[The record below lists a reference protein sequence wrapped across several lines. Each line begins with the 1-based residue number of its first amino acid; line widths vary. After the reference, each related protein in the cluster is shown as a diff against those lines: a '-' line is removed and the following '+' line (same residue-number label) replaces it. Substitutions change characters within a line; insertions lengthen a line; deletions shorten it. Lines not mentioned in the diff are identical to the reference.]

1 LANRSCGLGQSN
13 YILKLRESIMLTVHH
28 LNKSRSKRV
37 LWLLEELEMPYQRID
52 HQRDAKTN
60 LAPPSLK
67 AVHPLNK
74 APVIVDG
81 DITLC
86 ESSTVMEYIID
97 QDRENR
103 LRPEA
108 GTKEYYRYME
118 WSHFAEGS
126 LGLPVMCQLFMG
138 METRSGDQPMDRY
151 IAKEVRLD
159 FGYIES
165 VLAEREYFAGDEFTA
180 ADIMMTII
188 LEIAGRIGLLKGREK
203 TQAYLAKVQQ
213 RAAYKIAASFG

>member
-1 LANRSCGLGQSN
+1 
-13 YILKLRESIMLTVHH
+13 MLTVHH

-97 QDRENR
+97 QDSENR

-108 GTKEYYRYME
+108 GTKEYYQYME

-138 METRSGDQPMDRY
+138 METRSGDQPMDSY

-165 VLAEREYFAGDEFTA
+165 VLAEREYFAGAEFTA
-180 ADIMMTII
+180 ADIMMTIM
-188 LEIAGRIGLLKGREK
+188 LEIAGRIGLLKGQEK
-203 TQAYLAKVQQ
+203 TQAYLVKVQQ
-213 RAAYKIAASFG
+213 RAAYQNAASFG

>member
-1 LANRSCGLGQSN
+1 
-13 YILKLRESIMLTVHH
+13 MLTVHH

-60 LAPPSLK
+60 LAPPGLK

-97 QDRENR
+97 QDSENR

-108 GTKEYYRYME
+108 GTKEYYQYME

-126 LGLPVMCQLFMG
+126 LALPVMCQLFMG
-138 METRSGDQPMDRY
+138 METRSGDQPMDSY

-165 VLAEREYFAGDEFTA
+165 VLAEREYFAGAEFTA

-188 LEIAGRIGLLKGREK
+188 LEIAGRIGLLKGLEK

-213 RAAYKIAASFG
+213 RAAYQKAASFG